1 MPGACQKSQGPLLSP
16 RAVLSVPITAVLPKV
31 LRPRWC
37 WAQPK
42 KHPWGSVLQRVQ
54 RPSMVPRGAFIDCW
68 SECKT
73 VQPLGKTV
81 WQFPTKLNPLLPY
94 NPKELKIYVRQK
106 ICTQRSVA
114 ALFRMTK
121 TCGQPRCPSVG
132 EWVNKLCHIQI
143 MEYCSSLKRTEL
155 SSHAKTCALNA
166 HDSVKE
172 ANLKELHAVW
182 FQRYEVLEK
191 AEPGRQ

>member
-16 RAVLSVPITAVLPKV
+16 RAVLSVPITAILPKV

-81 WQFPTKLNPLLPY
+81 WQLLQNYTHFRHLMPQ
-94 NPKELKIYVRQK
+94 LCSLVF
-106 ICTQRSVA
+106 TQ
-114 ALFRMTK
+114 K
-121 TCGQPRCPSVG
+121 TCKVTSAQKPTRGCLLELYLNWQNLEATKMSFRR
-132 EWVNKLCHIQI
+132 WLDKLWYIQTV
-143 MEYCSSLKRTEL
+143 ENYS
-155 SSHAKTCALNA
+155 
-166 HDSVKE
+166 
-172 ANLKELHAVW
+172 
-182 FQRYEVLEK
+182 VLERTWSPVEEAK
-191 AEPGRQ
+191 NMNHKW